1 MGSKTGYTVA
11 AKSTLVSCAEKDGLK
26 LIAVVM
32 VEDSPAQ
39 FADTVSLFQYG
50 FENFEKVNISQKE
63 TRYRM
68 ENSNAFYGGS
78 DIFGSSRPI
87 LSINTQDTIIL
98 PKTVPFED
106 LTSEITYDTDSPD
119 EAALITYT
127 YQGEF
132 LGSVAVNFT
141 GSTEKGYDFNAAVEP
156 EKKTSLPK
164 VIFINVVKVIL
175 WIVGIAGSIILLL
188 ILYAFIRNYHFELRK
203 RGGRKSWLK
212 TRKRKL
218 TRYQKNRIA
227 AAKKNIRQQKK
238 RQRKEKKRSW
248 EDDE

>member
-1 MGSKTGYTVA
+1 MK
-11 AKSTLVSCAEKDGLK
+11 
-26 LIAVVM
+26 
-32 VEDSPAQ
+32 Q
-39 FADTVSLFQYG
+39 
-50 FENFEKVNISQKE
+50 
-63 TRYRM
+63 
-68 ENSNAFYGGS
+68 
-78 DIFGSSRPI
+78 FGSLDGIYEHVEEVSKKSVRESLQENKDLADLSRE
-87 LSINTQDTIIL
+87 LATI
-98 PKTVPFED
+98 KTDCD
-106 LTSEITYDTDSPD
+106 LDFSYENAKAEGYFTK
-119 EAALITYT
+119 EAYALMKRL
-127 YQGEF
+127 GFKNF
-132 LGSVAVNFT
+132 LGRFDEEESRT
-141 GSTEKGYDFNAAVEP
+141 ESGLTEKFKKITEKAEA

-175 WIVGIAGSIILLL
+175 WIVGVAGGIILLL

-227 AAKKNIRQQKK
+227 AAKRNIRQQKK